1 LAKNKTEKLQE
12 DDILSTKEEII
23 FALDYAKRLS
33 ERTGLYPSVFN
44 PVLLNSRLKDI
55 SLSSTGTKVNS
66 DSVAKALENPK
77 ESEKT
82 LLAMSESFEV
92 SSTPYRRLLGYMSDL
107 LSWDWTYS
115 CMNIGDESNYK
126 STKYKKDLDIM
137 SKFMD
142 SFDHKSEFARV
153 SKELYRTDSYFCV
166 LRDEGEKYILQQ
178 LPPDYCLITGR
189 WDYGLLFSFDYSFFL
204 RQGIDLDLYPKIFKE
219 TYSRIITKSSTDYNP
234 SIDIDYR
241 SSNTWVY
248 YADCSPADGFWSW
261 KLNPTIATRV
271 PYFAGLFPDLVNQNF
286 IRALQR
292 NSYASQAV
300 KLLTGEVPYLNK
312 DTKASVKDS
321 VAISPELLSHFLQL
335 LKSAIDE
342 AVNVAVAPLNSIR
355 GVEFNGSNDIQS
367 SWTKNTLGTSGVNTN
382 LLYSGGDHRMNTIE
396 TMLSSDSDVLSAQ
409 EIYPYFEDFLE
420 YQINKR
426 TKNYKFSIK
435 LEGSNIYLDRQRK
448 LDNVM
453 KLAQMGI
460 VLPQSIATAI
470 GKSPITFQRQLD
482 EARVNGWTNNL
493 TPIVSAFQQ
502 SANSDDNKGRPEESD
517 DELSESGESTRSLGS
532 NVSKIKANK

>member
-1 LAKNKTEKLQE
+1 
-12 DDILSTKEEII
+12 
-23 FALDYAKRLS
+23 
-33 ERTGLYPSVFN
+33 
-44 PVLLNSRLKDI
+44 
-55 SLSSTGTKVNS
+55 
-66 DSVAKALENPK
+66 
-77 ESEKT
+77 
-82 LLAMSESFEV
+82 
-92 SSTPYRRLLGYMSDL
+92 
-107 LSWDWTYS
+107 
-115 CMNIGDESNYK
+115 
-126 STKYKKDLDIM
+126 
-137 SKFMD
+137 
-142 SFDHKSEFARV
+142 
-153 SKELYRTDSYFCV
+153 
-166 LRDEGEKYILQQ
+166 
-178 LPPDYCLITGR
+178 
-189 WDYGLLFSFDYSFFL
+189 
-204 RQGIDLDLYPKIFKE
+204 
-219 TYSRIITKSSTDYNP
+219 
-234 SIDIDYR
+234 
-241 SSNTWVY
+241 VY

-426 TKNYKFSIK
+426 TKYYKFSIK

-460 VLPQSIATAI
+460 VLPQSIAAAI

-502 SANSDDNKGRPEESD
+502 SANSDDNRGRPEESD